1 MKLRDRLVLAFSALV
16 LVAAVGLG
24 LGVLVV
30 HQLSRLSGQMIAE
43 NLATIQTSAQLRNLV
58 GSHHGALSQYL
69 MDAENA
75 SPRALMELMSPFMDE
90 ARMLQ
95 EQLRQAARSD
105 AQRMAVAEG
114 EQALAGVAEA
124 TLQQVRASQWN
135 SADPQA
141 AAGLL
146 EAVDQLRLATRLP
159 YEANF
164 EQLRERAQR
173 VASDAARLG
182 IALALLGGALMVVG
196 LLAALLLARRLSR
209 PLETVNQ
216 AMAQVGAGN
225 YAVRLPAADI
235 VEIDRVSDGFN
246 GMVSALGRFHDMRL
260 DEIVAERR
268 RLDTVIDCIDHG
280 LVIIDEAGRI
290 DRLNPVAARQLSVRA
305 DELTGMP
312 AAEVFEGSQLST
324 RIRDWLRRPGMTA
337 VDELD
342 GCDIEREVAGKVR
355 TLAWTLTPYSDARRP
370 GLLLMLRD
378 VSQERA
384 MEQLRTE
391 FVLRAAHEL
400 RTPVAGMR
408 MALGLLQDRVKAEA
422 GSREAEL
429 LQTLG
434 EEMDRTVQLI
444 ANLLDL
450 ARMYNH
456 GLTLMPTPI
465 DAAGLLRQAGGRFEE
480 QARSEDV
487 RIDLELPPGLPQIQ
501 ADREQID
508 RVLDNL
514 LSNALRHTPRGGRIG
529 LRAHRMG
536 HQLLLEVSDS
546 GDGIADAMRERVFEP
561 FVQVGRATGGTGI
574 GLAMSREIAEQ
585 HGGRLRLEDARD
597 GGCRFVLSLPI

>member
-24 LGVLVV
+24 LGVVV
-30 HQLSRLSGQMIAE
+30 IHQLSRLSGQMISE
-43 NLATIQTSAQLRNLV
+43 NIATIETSAELRNLV
-58 GSHHGALSQYL
+58 GTQHGLLSQYL
-69 MDAENA
+69 MDPQNQ

-95 EQLRQAARSD
+95 ERLRRSARSER
-105 AQRMAVAEG
+105 QGEAVAEG
-114 EQALAGVAEA
+114 EHALARLAEVTLEYTKAGRRGPADGESA
-124 TLQQVRASQWN
+124 TR
-135 SADPQA
+135 
-141 AAGLL
+141 LL
-146 EAVDQLRLATRLP
+146 DAVEQLRNATRLP
-159 YEANF
+159 YDENF
-164 EQLRERAQR
+164 AQLRERGQR
-173 VASDAARLG
+173 VASDAGQLG

-225 YAVRLPAADI
+225 YAVRLPAVDI

-246 GMVSALGRFHDMRL
+246 GMASALARFHAMRL

-268 RLDTVIDCIDHG
+268 RLDTVIDCIDQG
-280 LVIIDEAGRI
+280 LVIIDETGRI
-290 DRLNPVAARQLSVRA
+290 ERINPVAARQLGLRG
-305 DELTGMP
+305 DELP
-312 AAEVFEGSQLST
+312 RLQAADVFEGSALSA
-324 RIRDWLRRPGMTA
+324 RIHAWLKRPGIA
-337 VDELD
+337 SAEELR

-355 TLAWTLTPYSDARRP
+355 TFAWTLTPYSDVRRP

-408 MALGLLQDRVKAEA
+408 MALGLLQDRVEPSP

-434 EEMDRTVQLI
+434 EEMDRTVLLI

-456 GLTLMPTPI
+456 GLTLTPSPI
-465 DAAGLLRQAGGRFEE
+465 DAARLLTQASDRFEE
-480 QARSEDV
+480 QARKAEV
-487 RIDLELPPGLPQIQ
+487 RIDLELPLGLPQIQ

-514 LSNALRHTPRGGRIG
+514 LSNALRHTPRGGRVG

-536 HQLLLEVSDS
+536 HHLLMEVSDS
-546 GDGIADAMRERVFEP
+546 GEGVAEAMRERVFEP
-561 FVQVGRATGGTGI
+561 FVQVGRATGGAGI